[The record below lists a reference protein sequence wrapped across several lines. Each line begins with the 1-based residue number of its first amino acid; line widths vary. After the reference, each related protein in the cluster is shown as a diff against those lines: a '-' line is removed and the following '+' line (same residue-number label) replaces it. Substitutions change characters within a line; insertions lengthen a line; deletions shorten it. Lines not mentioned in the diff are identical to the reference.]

1 MYKKN
6 VVIPDVPDFTELHR
20 VSGGDVKFIKRMMQI
35 FKSQTENSMEYIL
48 DNLEKENYI
57 HLRKEAHRLLS
68 PVKQLK
74 LNKISNTIEQIEDTC
89 LKDKNKGKL
98 TMLIKELQMQMDVT
112 LPELERRVNTL
123 TNR

>member
-98 TMLIKELQMQMDVT
+98 TILIKELQMQMDVT

>member
-48 DNLEKENYI
+48 NNLEKENYI